1 MKKSQT
7 GFTLIELLVVV
18 AIIGIL
24 VAVALPNYQEHV
36 RSSRRT
42 AAMGCLMERSH
53 FMERWYAGN
62 MTYVGAGAT
71 IPNCDGSIAQ
81 YYTINAPADLTAT
94 TFTLSLTPTGPQ
106 TGDRCG
112 SLSVNQTGTKSASAT
127 DCWR

>member
-1 MKKSQT
+1 MKKMQT

-24 VAVALPNYQEHV
+24 VAIALPNYQEYV

-71 IPNCDGSIAQ
+71 IPNCDGSVAQ
-81 YYTINAPADLTAT
+81 FYTIGAPADLTAT
-94 TFTLSLTPTGPQ
+94 TFTLSATPSGAQ

-112 SLSVNQTGTKSASAT
+112 ALSVNQTGTKSASAT